1 MYSSVLL
8 VTGGKDINLFQQS
21 SLKNPFRY
29 LIGYVNITYETVN
42 SFESIDKL
50 GLLTETS
57 ICLVTSD
64 NIPEDLINNPTAI
77 INFYPVEKNFYK
89 LNSNFLFSDRFI
101 KKRYTK
107 FKR

>member
-1 MYSSVLL
+1 MNNAILL
-8 VTGGKDINLFQQS
+8 VTGWKDINLFQQS

-29 LIGYVNITYETVN
+29 LIGHVNITYETVN

-64 NIPEDLINNPTAI
+64 NIPEEILNNPNVV
-77 INFYPVEKNFYK
+77 INF
-89 LNSNFLFSDRFI
+89 
-101 KKRYTK
+101 
-107 FKR
+107 